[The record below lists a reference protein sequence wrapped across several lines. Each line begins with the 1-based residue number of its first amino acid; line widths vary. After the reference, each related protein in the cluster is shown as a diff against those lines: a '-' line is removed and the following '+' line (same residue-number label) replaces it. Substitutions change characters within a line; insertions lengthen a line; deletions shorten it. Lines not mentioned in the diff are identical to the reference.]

1 MDTLRDK
8 ILGKVLTHSL
18 HTNIF
23 TNALILLYLAKL
35 SKNDN
40 LNFYCSIPLRELVN
54 EVVCNAPLAFEPGTS
69 YLYGLNTDVLGY
81 IIEIISG
88 QSLDVFFEE
97 VIHLL

>member
-1 MDTLRDK
+1 MDALRDK
-8 ILGKVLTHSL
+8 ILGKILTHSL
-18 HTNIF
+18 HTYIF
-23 TNALILLYLAKL
+23 TLILPIAKL

-40 LNFYCSIPLRELVN
+40 LNFYCSTPLRELIN

-81 IIEIISG
+81 IIEILSG

-97 VIHLL
+97 VIRLL

>member
-1 MDTLRDK
+1 M
-8 ILGKVLTHSL
+8 
-18 HTNIF
+18 
-23 TNALILLYLAKL
+23 
-35 SKNDN
+35 
-40 LNFYCSIPLRELVN
+40 RELVN

-97 VIHLL
+97 VIHLLQYARIHPLTHYLHRKYLNH